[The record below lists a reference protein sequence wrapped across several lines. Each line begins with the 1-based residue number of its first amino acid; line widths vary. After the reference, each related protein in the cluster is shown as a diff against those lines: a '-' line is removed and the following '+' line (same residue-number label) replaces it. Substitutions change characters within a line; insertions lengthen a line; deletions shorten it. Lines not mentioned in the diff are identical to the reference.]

1 MIGSNIKNILKIKET
16 FPTLKAKN
24 INNIQGMIKGNS
36 NPKLCINMTTK
47 IPSRKQ
53 IIIPINDINKKI
65 FIKKSSAHITN
76 INQVLK
82 NIKIEVVVDFT

>member
-1 MIGSNIKNILKIKET
+1 MIGSNTKNILKIKET

-47 IPSRKQ
+47 SPSRKQ
-53 IIIPINDINKKI
+53 IIIPINDINKKN
-65 FIKKSSAHITN
+65 FIKKSSHITN
-76 INQVLK
+76 INKVLK
-82 NIKIEVVVDFT
+82 NIKIEVVVNFT